1 MYYAV
6 FCVYQRTVCR
16 SRTKVLA
23 SKAYDIQGFG
33 RSEAII
39 IRFLK
44 CALKSCKVFSA
55 LTGKD
60 VSYTKKKKKK
70 PRALYKVGRVK
81 IHSLRT
87 FIVC

>member
-60 VSYTKKKKKK
+60 VGYTKKKTQSF
-70 PRALYKVGRVK
+70 V
-81 IHSLRT
+81 
-87 FIVC
+87 